1 MIKVEN
7 LKKKYGKKLVLDIGK
22 LEFEEG
28 ESVGVFGANG
38 SGKST
43 LIKCLTGLLP
53 YEGKVYI
60 EEIGRAHV

>member
-22 LEFEEG
+22 LEFKEG

-38 SGKST
+38 SGRVRLSN
-43 LIKCLTGLLP
+43 
-53 YEGKVYI
+53 
-60 EEIGRAHV
+60 A